1 MPIPAGSGK
10 QTKALGGMCSG
21 NVVSTPGAGAGSPVV
36 GRCDPVA
43 DWADPPVQAAT
54 PSMVR
59 SQPDSTAIVARA
71 AIPGNAPRDL
81 DRSSVTRKS
90 QRQFFFHVLIWPAG
104 DTDGDPCD
112 GAAPEPER
120 RLLPAGPRRTAVG
133 SDRDAGTGQSEGS
146 GVRLYI
152 RQRADRLVVDEQ
164 RDIPERRVAVL
175 HGAGAGIAD
184 AEQMPPQRY
193 CGRRGN
199 LLLALTEEVVDVV
212 QPTVLDE

>member
-71 AIPGNAPRDL
+71 AIPGNARRDL

-90 QRQFFFHVLIWPAG
+90 QCPFFFHVLIRTAG
-104 DTDGDPCD
+104 EIDGDLRD
-112 GAAPEPER
+112 GAAAEHER
-120 RLLPAGPRRTAVG
+120 RLVPAGHR
-133 SDRDAGTGQSEGS
+133 
-146 GVRLYI
+146 
-152 RQRADRLVVDEQ
+152 
-164 RDIPERRVAVL
+164 
-175 HGAGAGIAD
+175 
-184 AEQMPPQRY
+184 
-193 CGRRGN
+193 
-199 LLLALTEEVVDVV
+199 
-212 QPTVLDE
+212 